1 MAVAG
6 DWLQGPHVYALYQS
20 YGMSKHQIELLFIAG
35 FGSSLL
41 FGTVIGSFADKFGR
55 RNCVIYGILYGC
67 SCITKHF
74 ASIEIL
80 MVGRFLG
87 GIATSILY
95 SAFESWLVYE
105 HNKRGF
111 SENLLGT
118 IFSHAALGNSLIAIL
133 SGVAAQFAAD
143 AYGFVAPFDLSLMP
157 SWPVESYS
165 YGNMARI
172 TADEARLLYETHFS
186 SKFATI
192 KNTSYLVEMYGRFQ
206 ATFAPIPHGY
216 IFASFMVAT
225 MMGSSIFKLLSKTI
239 RPESFMRYVLLV
251 SAVCLGVPVVMP
263 NSAVSIF
270 LAFLVFEVIRE
281 EKGKGTQGT
290 YEYEP
295 LSTSPRRSLCWYFLA
310 SDGLLTRHLCAGG
323 DTFHNDQPLQ
333 GPAQSHC
340 DLHFVAELLDDSD
353 LPVLCAVPVVGC
365 NGTARPVQVGI
376 PKPRRQH

>member
-1 MAVAG
+1 MISNELYEYVMLSAG

-55 RNCVIYGILYGC
+55 RNNCVIYGILYGC

-133 SGVAAQFAAD
+133 SGVAAQFALSN
-143 AYGFVAPFDLSLMP
+143 AYVIRAPFDCLLMVCSDECLLYLKTWRP
-157 SWPVESYS
+157 K
-165 YGNMARI
+165 I
-172 TADEARLLYETHFS
+172 TAMKRLLASTFLQS
-186 SKFATI
+186 IRT
-192 KNTSYLVEMYGRFQ
+192 NVNVLCLGLVQSLFEGSMYTFVLEWTPALSQ

-239 RPESFMRYVLLV
+239 RPESFMRL
-251 SAVCLGVPVVMP
+251 
-263 NSAVSIF
+263 
-270 LAFLVFEVIRE
+270 
-281 EKGKGTQGT
+281 
-290 YEYEP
+290 
-295 LSTSPRRSLCWYFLA
+295 
-310 SDGLLTRHLCAGG
+310 
-323 DTFHNDQPLQ
+323 
-333 GPAQSHC
+333 
-340 DLHFVAELLDDSD
+340 
-353 LPVLCAVPVVGC
+353 
-365 NGTARPVQVGI
+365 
-376 PKPRRQH
+376 